1 MEALK
6 VKTSYCKKC
15 GGFILVS
22 ALPVDKKQEKEHM
35 KFLNEGFGL
44 GIETLPIFKRRGFI
58 KYEDCIAG
66 KCEKNSNKKKENA
79 IAKTS
84 KLNDLSWD
92 DDEF

>member
-44 GIETLPIFKRRGFI
+44 TIETLSIFKRRDFI
-58 KYEDCIAG
+58 KYDDCKNG
-66 KCEKNSNKKKENA
+66 KCERDSNKKKENA
-79 IAKTS
+79 IITPS